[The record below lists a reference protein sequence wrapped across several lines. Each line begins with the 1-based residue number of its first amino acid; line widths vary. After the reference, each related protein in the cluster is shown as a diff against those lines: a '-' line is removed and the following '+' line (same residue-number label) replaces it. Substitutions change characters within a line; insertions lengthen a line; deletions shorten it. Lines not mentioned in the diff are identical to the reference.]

1 VGDDDQGE
9 QKRKRRTRRSWSAHC
24 VQRTIIRT
32 NARYSEVRN
41 HLYLSMVLQRM
52 AWVFFQMQDARNNQI
67 VSPAQASFAAL
78 ITLETCNVSAQLIRS
93 ELARIIPVRRDW
105 EV

>member
-1 VGDDDQGE
+1 
-9 QKRKRRTRRSWSAHC
+9 
-24 VQRTIIRT
+24 
-32 NARYSEVRN
+32 
-41 HLYLSMVLQRM
+41 MVLQRM